1 MLSHA
6 IEAEDLSTLAEQ
18 DLIQR
23 AQERNEIALSFIYE
37 KNHDRI
43 YRYIMARVGKPED
56 SEDLTAEVFVKML
69 DSLTGFKWRGITL
82 SAWLFRIAHN
92 LTVDYLRRRNSRAGQ
107 VTLEGN
113 IQDENCD
120 PSAEVEKALALQ
132 EVAVAVRRLTPAQ
145 QEVIQLRFA
154 SGLSV
159 AETARILG
167 KNEGTV
173 KVLQYNAI
181 ASLRRILGGRVKE
194 VRDNDKER

>member
-1 MLSHA
+1 MLSHVSHVEELA
-6 IEAEDLSTLAEQ
+6 SLAEQ

-23 AQERNEIALSFIYE
+23 AQERDELALSFIYE

-43 YRYIMARVGKPED
+43 YRYILARVGKPED

-107 VTLEGN
+107 VTLESN

-120 PSAEVEKALALQ
+120 PSAEVEMALTVQ

-154 SGLSV
+154 SGMSV

-181 ASLRRILGGRVKE
+181 ASLRRILGGRLRE
-194 VRDNDKER
+194 SRETEKER